1 MGKQPKGGKGSGNSG
16 GKNKSKTNRRP
27 QRRGDSSN
35 DSSPDSKWQRSK
47 PRRQNRDDNR
57 VKPYRT
63 NSICATS
70 DRGAT
75 ASEVPFI
82 FENNA
87 GEGYPGQALLFMLA
101 HSEQRA
107 KVIAF
112 LKKEAPT
119 VMIQGWAPTKT
130 TNTSSQNFGTD
141 FIAGI
146 TKIANMQAASS
157 AVAQNLQTGGP
168 TPAPAGTIPI
178 TTPPSTIADSINDL
192 GVAGGKKVPAKG
204 ATTVADPTLAM
215 FNTLASQLKSLQ
227 EKISGPSQTLSSGRG
242 SGANPLELLK
252 SPINS
257 KELIA
262 SMATQMLS
270 RHLSITDAQSMAAGL
285 GIDFG
290 RVYQS
295 YSQRLNNRSTGGGTG
310 HGNGT
315 DHSGFAG
322 TSTNNSNGGATA
334 NGRLVQAQAQ
344 QFLQQQQQLQHQ
356 QHLQL
361 QQRQLQQ
368 QLQQP
373 LSRRHPPG
381 THDFGGTNTPGG
393 TPNSGTFGGTPAIIS
408 GTPQGTPGGT
418 PSGTP
423 GQSRSSSPIC
433 DPFWVSDDF
442 DHGAVQRCV
451 EKRWMRRDGITV
463 SRNKVRLYIR
473 DNHIDMAARHIV
485 IPTIPRVKGSVSMN
499 AVFCADQPEP
509 LMVLAAKA
517 CIIHQLLLDP
527 RKLDPF
533 ITKGSKGDA
542 DGVRSITQFYN
553 KSAPP
558 SDVSNGQPLK
568 KGIVRKLSASD
579 FGDSPNPPVT
589 GGSAS
594 EVSKKRRK
602 TSSRSLSPQNVTGLL
617 THHGTPATESA
628 SSNGPVAIHVP
639 GLPSH
644 QGTAPGLPSHHGTQA
659 TEPASFIGT
668 PATATAS
675 SKLSTISAGA
685 TIATAVGSKLGGNVF
700 VGRKRVKFSPGGPT
714 NPQEVEGI
722 LNDKDGIDLPADD
735 TLGERQLLHQ
745 RQQLQRNAN
754 PSLGLSGIF
763 LQQPEYGNSTHN
775 NSLAPTPNPTPAP
788 TPSPAPTCLQQDG
801 PLSQRTRKQRDH
813 AMPAETAS
821 SGNSAMET
829 SNRSFSS
836 FLRSNKLGDMFDST
850 DGNAGVNPP
859 SGSWTASS
867 FLRPPDQSA
876 TMVSHSPGTVP
887 DGSDRPPDTQPFESG
902 VI

>member
-16 GKNKSKTNRRP
+16 GKNKSKTNRRS

-35 DSSPDSKWQRSK
+35 DSSPDSKWQRAK

-57 VKPYRT
+57 VRPYRT

-119 VMIQGWAPTKT
+119 IMIQGWAPTKT

-146 TKIANMQAASS
+146 TKIAKMQAASS
-157 AVAQNLQTGGP
+157 AVAQNLQTGGA
-168 TPAPAGTIPI
+168 TPAPAGTVPI

-204 ATTVADPTLAM
+204 ATAVADPTLAM

-227 EKISGPSQTLSSGRG
+227 EKIFLSPFKLGPNTSQTLSSGRG
-242 SGANPLELLK
+242 SGTNPLELVK
-252 SPINS
+252 SPTNS

-270 RHLSITDAQSMAAGL
+270 RHLSISDAQSMAAGL

-295 YSQRLNNRSTGGGTG
+295 FSQRLSNQGNGGGTG

-315 DHSGFAG
+315 DHSGFDG
-322 TSTNNSNGGATA
+322 TLSNGGTTT
-334 NGRLVQAQAQ
+334 NGRLAQAQAQ

-356 QHLQL
+356 QQLQL

-373 LSRRHPPG
+373 LSRRQPPG
-381 THDFGGTNTPGG
+381 TPDFGGTNTPGG
-393 TPNSGTFGGTPAIIS
+393 TPSSGTFGGTPATIS

-433 DPFWVSDDF
+433 DPFWVADDF
-442 DHGAVQRCV
+442 DHEAVQRCV

-473 DNHIDMAARHIV
+473 DNHIDMAARHIT

-499 AVFCADQPEP
+499 ANFCADQPEP

-517 CIIHQLLLDP
+517 CVIHQLLLDP
-527 RKLDPF
+527 SKLDPF
-533 ITKGSKGDA
+533 IPKGSKADA
-542 DGVRSITQFYN
+542 DGVRSITQYYD
-553 KSAPP
+553 KSEPP
-558 SDVSNGQPLK
+558 SHVSNGQPLK
-568 KGIVRKLSASD
+568 KGIVRKLSAND
-579 FGDSPNPPVT
+579 FDGSPGPSVPVVP
-589 GGSAS
+589 AS
-594 EVSKKRRK
+594 EASNKRRK
-602 TSSRSLSPQNVTGLL
+602 TSSPSLQPATFN
-617 THHGTPATESA
+617 GTPAT
-628 SSNGPVAIHVP
+628 
-639 GLPSH
+639 
-644 QGTAPGLPSHHGTQA
+644 T
-659 TEPASFIGT
+659 
-668 PATATAS
+668 TAS
-675 SKLSTISAGA
+675 STTTISAGA
-685 TIATAVGSKLGGNVF
+685 NVATAVGSKIGGKVF
-700 VGRKRVKFSPGGPT
+700 IGLKRVKFSPGGPT
-714 NPQEVEGI
+714 TPQEVEDI
-722 LNDKDGIDLPADD
+722 LNDKDGIDLPVDD
-735 TLGERQLLHQ
+735 TLGERQLLQQ
-745 RQQLQRNAN
+745 RQHLQRIAN
-754 PSLGLSGIF
+754 PSLGLSGTF

-775 NSLAPTPNPTPAP
+775 EPLAPTPNSTPAP
-788 TPSPAPTCLQQDG
+788 TPSPAPTCLQQDN
-801 PLSQRTRKQRDH
+801 PLSQRKRKQRDH
-813 AMPAETAS
+813 ALSTETTL

-829 SNRSFSS
+829 TSASNSSFSS
-836 FLRSNKLGDMFDST
+836 FLQSNKIDDMFDST
-850 DGNAGVNPP
+850 DGNAGVNPL

-867 FLRPPDQSA
+867 FLRPPVQPA
-876 TMVSHSPGTVP
+876 TVVSHSPGTAP